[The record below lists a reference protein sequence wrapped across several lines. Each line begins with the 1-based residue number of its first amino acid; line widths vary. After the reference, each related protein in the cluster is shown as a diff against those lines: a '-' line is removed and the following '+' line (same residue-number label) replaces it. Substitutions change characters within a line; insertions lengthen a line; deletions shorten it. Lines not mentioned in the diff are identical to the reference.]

1 MQGVSLRVSLTPEKI
16 SRSGGTVGG
25 SKCDLFDRKIEQKL
39 QNSSDF
45 YLNSLLD
52 LHACRQDSYMHV
64 CVRM

>member
-1 MQGVSLRVSLTPEKI
+1 MQGVSLRVSLTPEKFLV
-16 SRSGGTVGG
+16 GEVGG